1 MVYCFR
7 KLNTRE
13 VNKMVVT
20 KETIIGAVLDF
31 DPNAAR
37 IFHMNGMFCTGC
49 PHSRSESIGD
59 ACLVH
64 GIDADELVKSL
75 NDYFQSK

>member
-1 MVYCFR
+1 M
-7 KLNTRE
+7 N
-13 VNKMVVT
+13 VT

-31 DPNAAR
+31 DPDAAK

-49 PHSRSESIGD
+49 PHSRSECIAD

-64 GIDADELVKSL
+64 GIDADALVASL
-75 NDYFQSK
+75 NEYFANKK

>member
-1 MVYCFR
+1 
-7 KLNTRE
+7 
-13 VNKMVVT
+13 MVVT

-31 DPNAAR
+31 DADAAK

-49 PHSRSESIGD
+49 PHSRSESIED

-64 GIDADELVKSL
+64 GLDCEALVKAL
-75 NDYFQSK
+75 NDYLESKK